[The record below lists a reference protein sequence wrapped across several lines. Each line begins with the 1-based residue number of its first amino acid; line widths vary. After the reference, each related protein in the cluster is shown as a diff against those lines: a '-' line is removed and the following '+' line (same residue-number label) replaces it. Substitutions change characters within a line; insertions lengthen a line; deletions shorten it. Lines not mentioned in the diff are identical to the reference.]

1 MYKAFFP
8 LLCLFS
14 LLSLAAAQ
22 RCQDYWNGRA
32 PFCHPGGC
40 ASDAY
45 HWWGTVS
52 GSGNGAQCWTGEKRL
67 CQCVASGSLGACV
80 PTLPPKESEHL
91 NGLFTTCNNGCSAY
105 VCSVKWVKFWKRG
118 QEETRTLK
126 VVHRRRLPCEEAPEQ
141 PHCTEPDPPTPAPPA
156 PSPTNRISSTPL
168 KPDQV
173 RNAFSQMEY
182 GALAEIL
189 GSLGVNTS
197 GKSQADLVDA
207 AWTQFSAAMGNLDL
221 GQVNAGA
228 SFANFEAGSQA
239 WTYYTDGIG
248 EAP

>member
-1 MYKAFFP
+1 M
-8 LLCLFS
+8 
-14 LLSLAAAQ
+14 
-22 RCQDYWNGRA
+22 
-32 PFCHPGGC
+32 
-40 ASDAY
+40 
-45 HWWGTVS
+45 
-52 GSGNGAQCWTGEKRL
+52 
-67 CQCVASGSLGACV
+67 
-80 PTLPPKESEHL
+80 
-91 NGLFTTCNNGCSAY
+91 
-105 VCSVKWVKFWKRG
+105 
-118 QEETRTLK
+118 
-126 VVHRRRLPCEEAPEQ
+126 
-141 PHCTEPDPPTPAPPA
+141 
-156 PSPTNRISSTPL
+156 